1 MRKLEIKVLFYIDSV
16 HLVAYLDQIIAGT
29 AHFERDVSGFI
40 HLPIGN
46 YSALHVEYAYHCTH
60 LGSIDLQCVACSS
73 DAERR
78 HLGNRMK
85 RLPWNFIRPNAAK
98 PAMSAS
104 MANAESTVPA
114 KARAAATF
122 AAHQTRNVT
131 KKSTAS

>member
-85 RLPWNFIRPNAAK
+85 RLPWNFIRPNGSIVCVYAAIQEIWEGALTIRMPEK
-98 PAMSAS
+98 FFPYRL
-104 MANAESTVPA
+104 TVI
-114 KARAAATF
+114 
-122 AAHQTRNVT
+122 VVDE
-131 KKSTAS
+131 